1 LKIILKIES
10 SKICSPF
17 ENNITKLHLS
27 AGGFILKEMNELDE
41 VWARKLTEAH
51 QKAQAA
57 GRADVA
63 DYLALKASNDL
74 IRQTSVKW
82 LLDSATEI
90 VSIANRNGA
99 SIVMENENPHH
110 FAFGNANL
118 VGSRL
123 SFRQGVRCLTIE
135 AGWTRTP
142 NDGFMRGN
150 ALAAAQIAH
159 FGMSKHNAELLLIH
173 SSDAPKWF
181 VINTDDK
188 RDFFDAEGL
197 HRHFRVFLG

>member
-1 LKIILKIES
+1 M
-10 SKICSPF
+10 
-17 ENNITKLHLS
+17 
-27 AGGFILKEMNELDE
+27 LKEMNELDE
-41 VWARKLTEAH
+41 VWARKLTEAR

-63 DYLALKASNDL
+63 EYLMLKASNDS

-82 LLDSATEI
+82 LLDLATEI

-99 SIVMENENPHH
+99 SIRMENENPHN

-142 NDGFMRGN
+142 NDGFMPGG
-150 ALAAAQIAH
+150 ALAAARISH
-159 FGMSKHNAELLLIH
+159 FGMSKHNAELLLIR
-173 SSDAPKWF
+173 SEDAPKWF
-181 VINTDDK
+181 AAGTDGK
-188 RDFFDAEGL
+188 HDFFDAEKL
-197 HRHFRVFLG
+197 HRHFRVFLGTV

>member
-1 LKIILKIES
+1 
-10 SKICSPF
+10 
-17 ENNITKLHLS
+17 
-27 AGGFILKEMNELDE
+27 MNELDE
-41 VWARKLTEAH
+41 AWARKLREAR

-63 DYLALKASNDL
+63 EYLTLKASNDL

-99 SIVMENENPHH
+99 STTMETENPHS
-110 FAFGNANL
+110 FTFGKSNL

-142 NDGFMRGN
+142 NDGFMSGG
-150 ALAAAQIAH
+150 ALAAARISH
-159 FGMSKHNAELLLIH
+159 FGMSKHNAELLLIR
-173 SSDAPKWF
+173 SDDAPKWF
-181 VINTDDK
+181 AAGTDGK
-188 RDFFDAEGL
+188 RNFFDAESL